1 MDEKQA
7 QTALIILKLIELI
20 LSKGVPAYLEWSD
33 GMSIKNPTLEDI
45 EGLMSIKRPEE
56 F

>member
-1 MDEKQA
+1 MTPQA
-7 QTALIILKLIELI
+7 ALIILAIIQLI
-20 LSKGVPAYLEWSD
+20 LEKGIPAYLEWSD

-45 EGLMSIKRPEE
+45 EKLLTIKRPED